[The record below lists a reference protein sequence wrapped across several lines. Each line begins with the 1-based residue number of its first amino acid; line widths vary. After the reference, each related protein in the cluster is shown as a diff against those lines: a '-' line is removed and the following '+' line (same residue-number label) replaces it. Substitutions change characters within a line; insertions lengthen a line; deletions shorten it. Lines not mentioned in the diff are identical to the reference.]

1 MRIKETKVY
10 LFDELSEEAK
20 DKAVEKLSDIN
31 IDFEWW
37 FDEGLIE
44 LSSKEMKDRHIKLSD
59 KWYEISPH
67 ANIKGEYPAYTG
79 LFKWKQIYFEID
91 RNSYLQFVD
100 LEVKDDDT
108 FRKFLRIPKRLWQDC
123 HYSFDTPGRYRNT
136 FIVTETENGED
147 FTPKQQEIIDRA
159 IEIFADKVSEGLS
172 NLRVNYEYLSSR
184 EAIID
189 TIKANDYEFTEDGE
203 IAQGG

>member
-1 MRIKETKVY
+1 
-10 LFDELSEEAK
+10 
-20 DKAVEKLSDIN
+20 
-31 IDFEWW
+31 
-37 FDEGLIE
+37 
-44 LSSKEMKDRHIKLSD
+44 
-59 KWYEISPH
+59 
-67 ANIKGEYPAYTG
+67 
-79 LFKWKQIYFEID
+79 
-91 RNSYLQFVD
+91 
-100 LEVKDDDT
+100 
-108 FRKFLRIPKRLWQDC
+108 LWQDC

-136 FIVTETENGED
+136 FIVIETENGED

-203 IAQGG
+203 IA